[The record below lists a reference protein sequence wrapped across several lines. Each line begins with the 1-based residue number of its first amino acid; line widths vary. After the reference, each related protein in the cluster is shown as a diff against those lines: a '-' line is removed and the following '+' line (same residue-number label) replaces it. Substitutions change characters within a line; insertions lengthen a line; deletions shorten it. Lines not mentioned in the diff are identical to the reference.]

1 MIFVCKSITCM
12 AATKIKKKTTTEKTS
27 AMPRQGAIPC
37 LVLLL
42 IGLLI
47 IGFFFFASIHNAG

>member
-1 MIFVCKSITCM
+1 M
-12 AATKIKKKTTTEKTS
+12 AATKIKKKNTTEKTS

-42 IGLLI
+42 LVFIV
-47 IGFFFFASIHNAG
+47 IGFFFFAALHNAG

>member
-1 MIFVCKSITCM
+1 M
-12 AATKIKKKTTTEKTS
+12 AAPKIKKKTTTEKTS

-37 LVLLL
+37 LVLLV

-47 IGFFFFASIHNAG
+47 IGFIFFASIRSAG